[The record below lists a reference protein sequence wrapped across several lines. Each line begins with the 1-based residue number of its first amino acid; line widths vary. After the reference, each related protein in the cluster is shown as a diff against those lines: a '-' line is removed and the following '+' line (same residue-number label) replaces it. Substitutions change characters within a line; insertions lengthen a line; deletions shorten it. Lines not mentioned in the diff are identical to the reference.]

1 MQNLETEEPK
11 EDKGHDLVY
20 PAMGKGKVD
29 VLFFFFY
36 FSLLKTKI
44 LLLTHSHF
52 SSNKNILKCILYKCI
67 HIFIQAF
74 VVCRI

>member
-11 EDKGHDLVY
+11 EDKGHDLVILQW
-20 PAMGKGKVD
+20 GKAKWM
-29 VLFFFFY
+29 FYFY